1 MKTRKILALALCAV
15 LLVGA
20 SVLGTMAYL
29 TASTDVVQNTFTVGN
44 VALTLDEA
52 KVDMN
57 GVVDTTA
64 TTRVQEN
71 EYKLMPGHSYV
82 KDPIVHVTAGSE
94 DCWVFV
100 EVSNSIADI
109 ESQEESYK
117 NIATQM
123 TENGWTKITGTNY
136 YYYGDIV
143 EQDDENDTDLTVF
156 ANFKI
161 SGTVD
166 NDTLAAYVTQY
177 VVDEDRELVLDDN
190 NKPQLVANTSLITI
204 KAYAV
209 QADTFTSAQAA
220 WDATF
225 GAPVNGQ

>member
-1 MKTRKILALALCAV
+1 MKTRKILAMLMAAV

-52 KVDMN
+52 DVDMN
-57 GVVDTTA
+57 GTPIA
-64 TTRVQEN
+64 NATRVQAN
-71 EYKLMPGHSYV
+71 DYKLMPGHSYT

-94 DCWVFV
+94 NCYVFV
-100 EVSNSIADI
+100 EVSNSIVAI
-109 ESQEESYK
+109 ESQEKNYK

-123 TENGWTKITGTNY
+123 TENGWTQITGTNY

-143 EQDDENDTDLTVF
+143 EQDDENDTDLPVF

-166 NDTLAAYVTQY
+166 NATLAAYATQY
-177 VVDEDRELVLDDN
+177 VVDEDGELVLDDN
-190 NKPQLVANTSLITI
+190 DKPQPVENTSLITI
-204 KAYAV
+204 TAYAV
-209 QADTFTSAQAA
+209 QAETFTSAQAA
-220 WDATF
+220 WTATF
-225 GAPVNGQ
+225 GAPANGQ